1 MHTVFV
7 QQVPGETAI
16 HCVLFDADEVL
27 QYPAPERIERLE
39 RALGTLPQPVERFL
53 KEVSEAEHTTMT
65 GELDIE
71 QVLGR
76 VLERWGAEAGKAC
89 RLCEWIASVTVDA
102 EMLNLV
108 TRIRAS
114 GRICAL
120 ATNQQRHRARVMAE
134 VLGYGRA
141 FDYGFYSCELGLAK
155 PDPRYFEA
163 VIERLRLAPAQV
175 LFFDDN
181 VDNVESA
188 ASVGIHAERFVNARD
203 GRAHEA
209 LARILSEYGV
219 MLDA

>member
-1 MHTVFV
+1 M
-7 QQVPGETAI
+7 QQVASETAI
-16 HCVLFDADEVL
+16 GCVLFDADEVL

-39 RALGTLPQPVERFL
+39 RALGVLPQPVERFL
-53 KEVSEAEHTTMT
+53 KEVSEAEHSTMT
-65 GELDIE
+65 GELDVE

-108 TRIRAS
+108 ARIRAS

-120 ATNQQRHRARVMAE
+120 ATNQQRHRARFMAE
-134 VLGYGRA
+134 VLGYAGA
-141 FDYGFYSCELGLAK
+141 FDHSFYSCELGFAK
-155 PDPRYFEA
+155 PDSRYFGA
-163 VIERLRLAPAQV
+163 VLERLRLAPERV

-181 VDNVESA
+181 VQNVEA
-188 ASVGIHAERFVNARD
+188 AGAIGIHAEQFVNTRD

-209 LARILSEYGV
+209 LERLLSDYGV
-219 MLDA
+219 VLAE